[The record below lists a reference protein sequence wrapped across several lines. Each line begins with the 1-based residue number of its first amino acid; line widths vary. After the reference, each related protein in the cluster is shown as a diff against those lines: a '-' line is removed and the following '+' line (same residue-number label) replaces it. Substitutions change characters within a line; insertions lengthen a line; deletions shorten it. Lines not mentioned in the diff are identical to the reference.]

1 MSLKKIVV
9 AKEFVDKHGQKRKA
23 GDRIEVDEDYGKEL
37 IRKGEAT
44 DPEASQP
51 IAKPPEAEPKS

>member
-9 AKEFVDKHGQKRKA
+9 AKEFTDKHGQKRKP

-44 DPEASQP
+44 E
-51 IAKPPEAEPKS
+51 PPEAEPKS